1 MARIAPRH
9 WQETFPLAGDS
20 GFSPLP
26 PNSVPELDMSRKRGK
41 FAKSRS
47 LQVNPSRRYN
57 HLADAHQQHS
67 QLRQTAQSRHQDNPS
82 TSPPLTNAGA
92 PMNDQ
97 PPWTRHYS
105 ANATVSTGSDP
116 ANPVDVPPRTRHGRI
131 RPYADPSVF
140 RPFRPQGCRMSDRC
154 QASAAG
160 WLPWNG
166 SPQKPGCGSST
177 A

>member
-82 TSPPLTNAGA
+82 TSPPLTNAGQSMV
-92 PMNDQ
+92 PHERLT
-97 PPWTRHYS
+97 PWMRHYW
-105 ANATVSTGSDP
+105 ANATVSTGSV
-116 ANPVDVPPRTRHGRI
+116 PVDPVAI
-131 RPYADPSVF
+131 FSPYAYLEIIPH
-140 RPFRPQGCRMSDRC
+140 
-154 QASAAG
+154 
-160 WLPWNG
+160 
-166 SPQKPGCGSST
+166 SSSRR
-177 A
+177 